1 MAPNATSQDAL
12 VAETAED
19 CFSGG
24 HLPIGD
30 ESIRVEDK
38 IYSAKTLA
46 NMHPGG
52 PLFIKSFAG
61 RDASQAFLSYHRRQ
75 FPHSRVKEALEK
87 VDPNVKVDPHAQDD
101 FLELCE
107 RVDKVL
113 PRMQSFAPW
122 SYYLKASFI
131 MGMAFSLEFYMH
143 YTGNYRWY
151 ISGLCGWFFALIGL
165 NIQHDANHG
174 ALSRRSWVNRL
185 WGLSQNW
192 IGGSTISWIHQ
203 HVVQHHIHTND
214 IKLDPD
220 IEGRVVVRLNPRKP
234 VLKWHF
240 LQHIYFFFIILGFGF
255 SVILSSF
262 TTMLDGINYTPVS
275 KMLNRQRYLEMSW
288 SILHFIRWIVV
299 PLYQAPSIYTFFNC
313 APMYIVVGWYLSFF
327 FTLSH
332 NFDGVTQL
340 DNTQPSKS
348 LLYNQVITSS
358 NVGGKFLCFLNGG
371 LNYQIEHHLFPRMH
385 HGHYPKI
392 APVVKQFC
400 AEKGIPYQHFPTVSS
415 NAWACAKHLL
425 EMGTQDVPKSAK
437 HLVTS

>member
-1 MAPNATSQDAL
+1 MAPNATSQETLA
-12 VAETAED
+12 AETAEE

-24 HLPIGD
+24 PLPLGD

-38 IYSAKTLA
+38 IYSAKALA
-46 NMHPGG
+46 DLHPGG
-52 PLFIKSFAG
+52 PLFVKSFAG
-61 RDASQAFLSYHRRQ
+61 RDASHAFLSYHRRQ

-131 MGMAFSLEFYMH
+131 MGVALSLEFYMH
-143 YTGNYRWY
+143 YTSNYRWY
-151 ISGLCGWFFALIGL
+151 ISALCGWFFALIGL

-174 ALSRRSWVNRL
+174 ALSRRPWVNRF

-203 HVVQHHIHTND
+203 HVVQHHIHTNE

-220 IEGRVVVRLNPRKP
+220 IEGRFVVRLNPRKP

-240 LQHIYFFFIILGFGF
+240 L
-255 SVILSSF
+255 
-262 TTMLDGINYTPVS
+262 
-275 KMLNRQRYLEMSW
+275 
-288 SILHFIRWIVV
+288 
-299 PLYQAPSIYTFFNC
+299 
-313 APMYIVVGWYLSFF
+313 VGWYLSFF

-340 DNTQPSKS
+340 DNTEPSKS

-358 NVGGKFLCFLNGG
+358 NVAGEFLCFLNGG
-371 LNYQIEHHLFPRMH
+371 LNYQIEHHLLPRIH

-392 APVVKQFC
+392 APVVKEFC
-400 AEKGIPYQHFPTVSS
+400 QEKGIPYQHFPTVTS
-415 NAWACAKHLL
+415 NAWACAKHLF
-425 EMGTQDVPKSAK
+425 EMGSQKVPKSAK